1 MGDHNHEKG
10 FHTAHIGVDAHCL
23 IISAAL
29 AVTNNVTAPVFAKA
43 AADRAEAARSEIIP
57 EAESFE
63 LIEAEGLPAT
73 VKEVYRT
80 TNGVGYVFML
90 TATGYGGDINILCG
104 IAPDGTI
111 LATKTLQQSE
121 TKGMGSK
128 ITEAPFAGQF
138 PGKDASL
145 DGVDAISGATISS
158 KAYLGAIRDAFAAFD
173 IVKGV
178 Q

>member
-1 MGDHNHEKG
+1 MKKD
-10 FHTAHIGVDAHCL
+10 FVLPIVVLTLICL
-23 IISAAL
+23 IISAGL
-29 AVTNNVTAPVFAKA
+29 AITNNYTEPVIAKA
-43 AADRAEAARSEIIP
+43 AADRAEAARSAVIP

-63 LIEAEGLPAT
+63 LLEAGGLPAT
-73 VKEVYRT
+73 VKEVYKT
-80 TNGVGYVFML
+80 TNNVGYIFML
-90 TATGYGGDINILCG
+90 TAPGYGGDINILCG

-121 TKGMGSK
+121 TKGLGSK

-158 KAYLGAIRDAFAAFD
+158 RAYLGAIKDAFAAFD